1 MTWSTTEE
9 RASRSWSC
17 NIVERGNIR
26 GGARTIEETGR
37 GGGHIYQSH
46 AVSHE
51 TQGEGLTR
59 RGVEG
64 EHVERTRA
72 GDDCEGA
79 EGVTCLRQGSQNCPA
94 RSRDLDRVSLA
105 QF

>member
-1 MTWSTTEE
+1 MEISEE
-9 RASRSWSC
+9 APVQSRRQ
-17 NIVERGNIR
+17 VE
-26 GGARTIEETGR
+26 EEV
-37 GGGHIYQSH
+37 IYQSH